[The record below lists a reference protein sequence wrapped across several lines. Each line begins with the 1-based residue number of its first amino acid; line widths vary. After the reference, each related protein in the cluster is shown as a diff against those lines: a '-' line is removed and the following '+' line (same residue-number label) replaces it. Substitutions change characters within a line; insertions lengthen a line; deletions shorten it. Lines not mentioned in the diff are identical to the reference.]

1 VMFGPGLLLQS
12 VAVSAAF
19 TLTGNG
25 SSVMLMW
32 GNDEEDALKDG
43 AVGREPS

>member
-1 VMFGPGLLLQS
+1 MFGPGLLLQS

-32 GNDEEDALKDG
+32 GSDDEDALSDG
-43 AVGREPS
+43 ATGRDPS